1 MANLINAGTVASYLM
16 LDTNNFSSG
25 IQRAGRQLQQ
35 FQNESNTLGDNLN
48 LLGGAL
54 TDMGATLT
62 KSVTLPIAAIGTA
75 VTVVSA
81 NFESAM
87 SEVSAITGATGQD
100 FMELEDTA
108 KSLGAT
114 TQFSASEAADGMK
127 YLGMAGMETNEII
140 GAMPGLLDL
149 AAASGTDLGI
159 TADIVSDALSAF
171 GMEAQESGH
180 LADIMAKASSSANTN
195 VQMLGESFKYAAP
208 VAAAFGM
215 SAEET
220 TSALAMMANAGIKA
234 SQGGTTLRAS
244 LTNLAKPTE
253 KAEAWLDK
261 LKVTTTDAYGNMLP
275 FNEIM
280 GKLRNSFGDLT
291 EEQKL
296 QATTAIFGK
305 QAMSGMLAVLNTSTE
320 DFEDYTEGLENSD
333 GSAQKM
339 AETMN
344 NNLSGAIKMLQSAL
358 EGASISLGET
368 LIPMIRDVVEWINEW
383 VNEFNSLDKSTK
395 EAIVKVGL
403 LVGALGPLLLIGGK
417 LFTLIGSI
425 SNGIGMASG
434 VFTTVSGVV
443 TNFGSAMAFAGGGIQ
458 GFGYGVYAT
467 LGPLGLALA
476 GITALGVAVYG
487 LYNYFSQDAIPE
499 VERFGPEV
507 SESTQKAVGAFL
519 DLNDTATVSLNELSW
534 SGKKV
539 TKDMADSISSN
550 FDGMAKSINY
560 ELQEAKEKG
569 VKSLKDLFKE
579 SSEISKEEQKSMLD
593 TLKKGYDSQINL
605 NKEGTKKINE
615 ILNKAA
621 QENRELKDSERK
633 EIDKIEKSM
642 VDSGIKLLSNSEQ
655 EQLAIMERMRSNA
668 KDLSARQAAEIVQNS
683 VKQKEETI
691 KNAEQEYNERLKQA
705 ALLRQQGTK
714 EANEMA
720 DKIVEE
726 AKRQRD
732 ESITHAEE
740 MHSKVVEEAK
750 KQSAEHVNEVDWSTG
765 EILSKW
771 ELFRNNWS
779 DIDERANEFIVN
791 GIKNTVKAITDG
803 IEDLGNWIHKKGTDF
818 DKKVNAKIEEAK
830 LWGSN
835 LIDMFTDGI
844 KSKVANVK
852 KTISDIGQTIK
863 DYLGFSSPTKKGA
876 CSNSDQWA
884 PNFMNM
890 FTDGIKK
897 NKHKVKKAS
906 EDVAKVVAD
915 SLNKVNRYVKNTVSI
930 MDKKF
935 ELWKLKNKEVKD
947 SSILL
952 SKQMELQQ
960 KKHEALNEQIDNTH
974 QALEIVTKKYGEN
987 SYEAQELQLKLLD
1000 LQVAQQKVNN
1010 ELEETKKKVD
1020 SATDSWKKYYKEVAK
1035 GVYDTSSSS
1044 RSSGR
1049 SSRSK
1054 SKSYYNSDTGEHHIY
1069 KNGKHTVISDSGKT
1083 RDATNDKYKISDSEK
1098 KSGLH
1103 RGKDGHTYDKSGFR
1117 IRHEGGLVN
1126 DTGNMRFFDS
1136 LTTLGGFFSS
1146 LKSNEVPTILEDTE
1160 VVLTQNHMNTL
1171 ENAFHAARSLK
1182 VNASSGMQNLNLTLD
1197 IDYEKLA
1204 SAIASKVKPSITQH
1218 NTFQSP
1224 KALDEREIRR
1234 NNTTMLRDLNFEW
1247 GI

>member
-1 MANLINAGTVASYLM
+1 MINAGTVASYLM

-25 IQRAGRQLQQ
+25 IQRAGTQLKQ
-35 FQNESNTLGDNLN
+35 FETETNSFSDNLDI
-48 LLGGAL
+48 LGGTM
-54 TDMGATLT
+54 TDVGATLT
-62 KSVTLPIAAIGTA
+62 KSVTLPIAAVGTA
-75 VTVVSA
+75 ITVVSA
-81 NFESAM
+81 NFEAAM

-108 KSLGAT
+108 KDLGAT

-127 YLGMAGMETNEII
+127 YLGMAGMDTNEII

-149 AAASGTDLGI
+149 AAASGTSLGT

-171 GMEAQESGH
+171 GMEAQEAGH

-195 VQMLGESFKYAAP
+195 VEMLGESFKYAAP
-208 VAAAFGM
+208 VCASFGM
-215 SAEET
+215 TAEET
-220 TSALAMMANAGIKA
+220 TAALAMMANSGVKA
-234 SQGGTTLRAS
+234 SQGGTTLRAA
-244 LTNLAKPTE
+244 LTNLAKPT
-253 KAEAWLDK
+253 KQAKGWLDE
-261 LKVTTTDAYGNMLP
+261 LKVSTTDVHGNMLP

-280 GKLRNSFGDLT
+280 GKLRNSFEDLT
-291 EEQKL
+291 EQQKL

-305 QAMSGMLAVLNTSTE
+305 QAMSGMLAVLNTSTD

-333 GSAQKM
+333 GSAKKM

-344 NNLSGAIKMLQSAL
+344 DNLSGAIKMLQSAL
-358 EGASISLGET
+358 EGAAISLGET
-368 LIPMIRDVVEWINEW
+368 LTPMIRDVVEWINEW
-383 VNEFNSLDKSTK
+383 VNAFNSLDDSTK
-395 EAIVKVGL
+395 ETIVKVSL
-403 LVGALGPLLLIGGK
+403 LVAAIGPLLLIGGK
-417 LFTLIGSI
+417 LFALISTI
-425 SNGIGMASG
+425 SNTIGMASS
-434 VFTTVSGVV
+434 VFVAASGMV
-443 TNFGSAMAFAGGGIQ
+443 TNFGSAMAFAGGGVQ
-458 GFGYGVYAT
+458 GFGYAIYAT
-467 LGPLGLALA
+467 LGPVGLALA

-487 LYNYFSQDAIPE
+487 LYDYFSQDAIPE
-499 VERFGPEV
+499 IERFGPEV
-507 SESTQKAVGAFL
+507 SESTQQAVGAFL

-539 TKDMADSISSN
+539 TKDMADSIISN
-550 FDGMAKSINY
+550 FDGMANSINS

-579 SSEISKEEQKSMLD
+579 STNISKEEQKKMIE
-593 TLKKGYDSQINL
+593 TVKKGYDGKIQL
-605 NKEGTKKINE
+605 NKEGNKKINE

-621 QENRELKDSERK
+621 QENRKLKEAERK
-633 EIDKIEKSM
+633 EIDKIQKSM
-642 VDSGIKLLSNSEQ
+642 IDSGIKVLSNSEQ
-655 EQLAIMERMRSNA
+655 EQLAIMERMRSNS
-668 KDLSARQAAEIVQNS
+668 KNLSARQAAEVVQNS

-720 DKIVEE
+720 DRIVEE

-732 ESITHAEE
+732 ESIKHAED
-740 MHSKVVEEAK
+740 MHTQVVEEAK
-750 KQSAEHVNEVDWSTG
+750 KQAAEHVNEVDWSTG
-765 EILSKW
+765 EILNKW
-771 ELFRNNWS
+771 EVFRNNWA

-791 GIKNTVKAITDG
+791 GIKSTVKTITDG
-803 IEDLGNWIHKKGTDF
+803 IENLGNWIHKKGADF
-818 DKKVNAKIEEAK
+818 DKKVNAKIKEAK

-835 LIDMFTDGI
+835 LIDMFVAGV
-844 KSKVANVK
+844 KGKVASVK
-852 KTISDIGQTIK
+852 KTISDVGQTIK

-906 EDVAKVVAD
+906 EDVAKVVAT
-915 SLNKVNRYVKNTVSI
+915 SLNKVNGYVKNTVSI

-952 SKQMELQQ
+952 SKQLELQQ
-960 KKHEALNEQIDNTH
+960 KKHEALNEQIDNTQ
-974 QALEIVTKKYGEN
+974 QALEIVTKEYGEN

-1010 ELEETKKKVD
+1010 ELDETKKKVD
-1020 SATDSWKKYYKEVAK
+1020 SATDSWKKYYKEVSK

-1044 RSSGR
+1044 RSSGGGG
-1049 SSRSK
+1049 SRSK
-1054 SKSYYNSDTGEHHIY
+1054 NKSYYNENTGEHHVF
-1069 KNGKHTVISDSGKT
+1069 NDGKHTVISDSGKV

-1098 KSGLH
+1098 KSGVH

-1117 IRHEGGLVN
+1117 IRHEGGPVN

-1160 VVLTQNHMNTL
+1160 VVLTQSHMNTL

-1182 VNASSGMQNLNLTLD
+1182 ADASSSMKNLNLTLD

-1234 NNTTMLRDLNFEW
+1234 NNTTMLRNLNFEW